1 MQRLS
6 PGTLILG
13 IFAVLFGL
21 VAAYAAKNYL
31 KEKEVQAAEDQT
43 IPVPM
48 AVTDLP
54 AERFV
59 TKDDIMVMRLTPQ
72 QLDSLNV
79 PGPFLDKSYEIIGRQ
94 LKEPVAQGQVFAI
107 NTIYSRGTG
116 PTVADRLAPGERA
129 VTIPFTGSIASSGLI
144 IPGAM
149 VDIVF
154 RTLPNQ
160 GQGLEETTVT
170 LLDRVRVL
178 AVGRE
183 TVEGAVNS
191 PAASGTV
198 TLAVTSLQAR
208 ALHVVQG
215 RGSLSLVLRNASDMV
230 ATGPPQPTTLPELLG
245 VKTSKPFATEIW
257 RRGQRST
264 TIHGNGPPQY
274 IHDAPYG
281 MPVLP
286 VAGQGPDVSDQGSVP
301 PSHPTPLAA
310 NRTIW
315 APQAAAGSGH
325 ATGTAPG
332 TTDRAATDGKF

>member
-43 IPVPM
+43 VAVPM

-54 AERFV
+54 AERIV

-72 QLDSLNV
+72 QIESLNV
-79 PGPFLDKSYEIIGRQ
+79 PGPFLDRSFEIVGRQ
-94 LKEPVAQGQVFAI
+94 LKVAVPQGQVFAI
-107 NTIYSRGTG
+107 NSLYPRGTG
-116 PTVADRLAPGERA
+116 PSVADRLAPGERA
-129 VTIPFTGSIASSGLI
+129 VTIPFTGSIAQTGLI
-144 IPGAM
+144 VPGAA
-149 VDIVF
+149 VDVVF
-154 RTLPNQ
+154 RTQPNQ
-160 GQGLEETTVT
+160 AQGLEETTVT

-183 TVEGAVNS
+183 TFEGAQG
-191 PAASGTV
+191 AAAGGTV

-208 ALHVVQG
+208 ALHVVEG
-215 RGSLSLVLRNASDMV
+215 RGSLSLVLRNADDTV

-245 VKTSKPFATEIW
+245 VRTNKKIVTEIY
-257 RRGQRST
+257 RRGQRSQ
-264 TIHGNGPPQY
+264 TIHGDGPPQY

-281 MPVLP
+281 MPVMP
-286 VAGQGPDVSDQGSVP
+286 VAGQGPDVSDQGALP
-301 PSHPTPLAA
+301 PTNSTPLAA
-310 NRTIW
+310 HRTTW
-315 APQAAAGSGH
+315 PTPASAEAGRAAGS
-325 ATGTAPG
+325 APG
-332 TTDRAATDGKF
+332 TTDRAATDSKF